1 MLWHFLRYIM
11 AFAGPT
17 FYKRIQAK
25 NDHYLQNAKGPVIL
39 ALNHPNAFTDPSVFV
54 CVSYPVRTYYL
65 ARGDAFKPGLI
76 SVLLE
81 SIGILPIF
89 RIQDGGKEGLKK
101 NDESYKRAN
110 ELLKRKN
117 AKVMIYAEGLCIQ
130 ERRLRPLK
138 KGVARFT
145 FGAQDY
151 LGNDELIVIPV
162 GLNYSNPNKFRSTLF
177 YNFGEPIKVSDFKT
191 LYQENP
197 PKAYTQ
203 FLQTLEPKMRALIM
217 HINDKRFDA
226 VVGHFEKLC
235 KKDWLKEQGWSYKNL
250 EQDYTVSKQI
260 VELVNSV
267 TEKEPERLL
276 QLQDKAD
283 VYLKALKANKL
294 RDWLLNPKQNK
305 KVTPTNTNLRLLIM
319 VLGFPLY
326 GLALL
331 TSYLPY
337 FLTVRLTKKIVKKN
351 VEFYSSFALST
362 GMFIF
367 LINYILIFLITWHF
381 SPNIGWALVITT
393 LTMLIAWYGLHFYY
407 FKLKTFGMWRYL
419 KHQTKF
425 EELIVKRRELVK
437 EMESLRQQYGSF

>member
-25 NDHYLQNAKGPVIL
+25 NDHYLRNAKGPVIL

-117 AKVMIYAEGLCIQ
+117 AKIMIYAEGLCIQ

-145 FGAQDY
+145 FGAQDF
-151 LGNDELIVIPV
+151 LGNEELIVIPV

-177 YNFGEPIKVSDFKT
+177 YNFGEPIKVSDFKA

-217 HINDKRFDA
+217 HINDKRFDP

-235 KKDWLKEQGWSYKNL
+235 KKDWLKEKGESFKNL
-250 EQDYTVSKQI
+250 EQDYNASKQI
-260 VELVNSV
+260 VELVNTI
-267 TEKEPERLL
+267 TEQEPETI
-276 QLQDKAD
+276 A
-283 VYLKALKANKL
+283 A
-294 RDWLLNPKQNK
+294 
-305 KVTPTNTNLRLLIM
+305 
-319 VLGFPLY
+319 
-326 GLALL
+326 
-331 TSYLPY
+331 
-337 FLTVRLTKKIVKKN
+337 
-351 VEFYSSFALST
+351 
-362 GMFIF
+362 
-367 LINYILIFLITWHF
+367 IT
-381 SPNIGWALVITT
+381 
-393 LTMLIAWYGLHFYY
+393 
-407 FKLKTFGMWRYL
+407 R
-419 KHQTKF
+419 
-425 EELIVKRRELVK
+425 
-437 EMESLRQQYGSF
+437 